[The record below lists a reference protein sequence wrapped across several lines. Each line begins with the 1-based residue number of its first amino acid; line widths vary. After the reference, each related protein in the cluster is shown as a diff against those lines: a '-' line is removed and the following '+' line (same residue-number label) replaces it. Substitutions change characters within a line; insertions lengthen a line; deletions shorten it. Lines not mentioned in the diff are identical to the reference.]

1 MKFNKMKK
9 IIIAINIIWMFSPS
23 ILSAQINLESI
34 FSQANELYN
43 KGSYIEAINNYKE
56 IIKNDFH
63 SAELYYNLG
72 NAYYRLDSIASSVY
86 YYEKALQLNPN
97 DRDIIDNLELV
108 NKTLVDEIDPITP
121 PLIESILKSLS
132 NIFYFETW
140 GYISIFFSFL
150 IVALFLSYYFANSSR
165 IKRLT
170 FVLLC
175 ISSILML
182 ASLINGNKGYDNYV
196 NNEYAIIYSYET
208 DLKTEPN
215 FRSET
220 LFMLH
225 EGTKVQVIE
234 NYNNWIKVRLV
245 NGQIGYIQL
254 IDVKI
259 L

>member
-1 MKFNKMKK
+1 MKK
-9 IIIAINIIWMFSPS
+9 IIFAINIIWMVSPS
-23 ILSAQINLESI
+23 ILSAQINVENI

-97 DRDIIDNLELV
+97 DREIIDNLELI
-108 NKTLVDEIDPITP
+108 NKTLVDEIDPITI
-121 PLIESILKSLS
+121 PLIESILNSIS

-165 IKRLT
+165 VKRLT

-175 ISSILML
+175 ISSIFML
-182 ASLINGNKGYDNYV
+182 VSLINGNKGYNNYI
-196 NNEYAIIYSYET
+196 NNEYAVIYSYET

-215 FRSET
+215 YRSET

-225 EGTKVQVIE
+225 EGTKIQVLE
-234 NYNNWIKVRLV
+234 NYNNWIKIRLV
-245 NGQIGYIQL
+245 NGQVGYIQL

>member
-1 MKFNKMKK
+1 MKK
-9 IIIAINIIWMFSPS
+9 IIFTINIIWMVFPS
-23 ILSAQINLESI
+23 ILSAQINVENT

-97 DRDIIDNLELV
+97 DREIIDNLELI
-108 NKTLVDEIDPITP
+108 NKTLVDEIDPITT
-121 PLIESILKSLS
+121 PLIESILNSIS

-165 IKRLT
+165 VKRLT

-175 ISSILML
+175 ISSIFML
-182 ASLINGNKGYDNYV
+182 VSLINGNKGYNNYI
-196 NNEYAIIYSYET
+196 NNEYAVIYSYET

-215 FRSET
+215 YRSET

-225 EGTKVQVIE
+225 EGTKIQVLE
-234 NYNNWIKVRLV
+234 NYNNWIKIRLV
-245 NGQIGYIQL
+245 NGQVGYIQL

>member
-1 MKFNKMKK
+1 MKK

-97 DRDIIDNLELV
+97 DREIIDNLALV
-108 NKTLVDEIDPITP
+108 NKTLVDEIDPITT

-170 FVLLC
+170 FILLC

>member
-97 DRDIIDNLELV
+97 DREIIDNLALV
-108 NKTLVDEIDPITP
+108 NKTLVDEIDPITT

-170 FVLLC
+170 FILLC

-196 NNEYAIIYSYET
+196 NNEYAIINSYET

-245 NGQIGYIQL
+245 NGQVGYIQL

>member
-1 MKFNKMKK
+1 MKK

-23 ILSAQINLESI
+23 ILSAQINPENI
-34 FSQANELYN
+34 FSEANELYN

-97 DRDIIDNLELV
+97 DREIIDNLALV
-108 NKTLVDEIDPITP
+108 NKTLVDEIDPITT

-150 IVALFLSYYFANSSR
+150 IVALFLSYYFASSTR

-175 ISSILML
+175 ISSIFML
-182 ASLINGNKGYDNYV
+182 ASLINGNKGYDNYL

-234 NYNNWIKVRLV
+234 NYNNWIKIRLV
-245 NGQIGYIQL
+245 NGQVGYIQL

>member
-9 IIIAINIIWMFSPS
+9 IIFAINIIWMVSPS
-23 ILSAQINLESI
+23 ILSAQINVENI

-97 DRDIIDNLELV
+97 DRETIDNLELI
-108 NKTLVDEIDPITP
+108 NKTLVDEIDPITI
-121 PLIESILKSLS
+121 PLIESILNRVS

-165 IKRLT
+165 VKRLT

-175 ISSILML
+175 ISSIFML
-182 ASLINGNKGYDNYV
+182 VSLINGNKGYNNYI
-196 NNEYAIIYSYET
+196 NNEYAVIYSYET

-215 FRSET
+215 YRSET

-225 EGTKVQVIE
+225 EGTKIQVLE
-234 NYNNWIKVRLV
+234 NYNNWIKIRLV
-245 NGQIGYIQL
+245 NGQVGYIQL

>member
-9 IIIAINIIWMFSPS
+9 IIIAISIIWMVSPF
-23 ILSAQINLESI
+23 ILSAQINYENI
-34 FSQANELYN
+34 FSEANELYN

-63 SAELYYNLG
+63 SAELYYNLA

-97 DRDIIDNLELV
+97 DREIIDNLALV
-108 NKTLVDEIDPITP
+108 NKTLVDEIDPITT

-175 ISSILML
+175 VSSILML

-245 NGQIGYIQL
+245 NGQVGYIQL

>member
-1 MKFNKMKK
+1 MKK

-97 DRDIIDNLELV
+97 DREIIDNLALV
-108 NKTLVDEIDPITP
+108 NKTLVDEIDPITT

>member
-9 IIIAINIIWMFSPS
+9 IIFAINIIWMVFPS
-23 ILSAQINLESI
+23 ILSAQINVENI

-97 DRDIIDNLELV
+97 DREIIDNLELI
-108 NKTLVDEIDPITP
+108 NKTLVDEIDPITI
-121 PLIESILKSLS
+121 PLIESILNSIS

-165 IKRLT
+165 VKRLT

-175 ISSILML
+175 ISSIFML
-182 ASLINGNKGYDNYV
+182 VSLINGNKGYNNYI
-196 NNEYAIIYSYET
+196 NNEYAVIYSYET

-215 FRSET
+215 YRSET

-225 EGTKVQVIE
+225 EGTKIQVLE
-234 NYNNWIKVRLV
+234 NYNNWIKIRLV
-245 NGQIGYIQL
+245 NGQVGYIQL

>member
-97 DRDIIDNLELV
+97 DREIIDNLALV
-108 NKTLVDEIDPITP
+108 NKTLVDEIDPITT

-182 ASLINGNKGYDNYV
+182 ASLINGNKEYDNYV

-234 NYNNWIKVRLV
+234 DYNNWIKVRLV

>member
-1 MKFNKMKK
+1 MKK
-9 IIIAINIIWMFSPS
+9 IIFAINIIWMVFPS
-23 ILSAQINLESI
+23 ILSAQINVENI

-97 DRDIIDNLELV
+97 DRQIIDNLELI
-108 NKTLVDEIDPITP
+108 NKTLVDEIDPITIT
-121 PLIESILKSLS
+121 LIESILNSIS

-140 GYISIFFSFL
+140 GYIYIFFSFL
-150 IVALFLSYYFANSSR
+150 FVALFLSYYFANSSR
-165 IKRLT
+165 VKRLT

-175 ISSILML
+175 ISSIFILV
-182 ASLINGNKGYDNYV
+182 SLINGNKGYNNYI
-196 NNEYAIIYSYET
+196 NNEYAVIYSYET

-215 FRSET
+215 YRSET

-225 EGTKVQVIE
+225 EGTKIQVLE
-234 NYNNWIKVRLV
+234 NYNNWIKIRLV
-245 NGQIGYIQL
+245 NGQVGYIQL

>member
-9 IIIAINIIWMFSPS
+9 IIFAINIIWMVSPS
-23 ILSAQINLESI
+23 ILSAQINVENI

-43 KGSYIEAINNYKE
+43 KGIYIEAINNYKE

-97 DRDIIDNLELV
+97 DRETIDNLELI
-108 NKTLVDEIDPITP
+108 NKTLVDEIDPITI
-121 PLIESILKSLS
+121 PLIESILNSIS

-165 IKRLT
+165 VKRLT

-175 ISSILML
+175 ISSIFML
-182 ASLINGNKGYDNYV
+182 VSLINGNKGYNNYI
-196 NNEYAIIYSYET
+196 NNEYAVIYSYET
-208 DLKTEPN
+208 DLKIEPN
-215 FRSET
+215 YRSET

-225 EGTKVQVIE
+225 EGTKIQVLE
-234 NYNNWIKVRLV
+234 NYNNWIKIRLV
-245 NGQIGYIQL
+245 NGQVGYIQL
-254 IDVKI
+254 IDVKT

>member
-1 MKFNKMKK
+1 MKK
-9 IIIAINIIWMFSPS
+9 IIFTINIIWMVFPS
-23 ILSAQINLESI
+23 ILSAQINVENT

-97 DRDIIDNLELV
+97 DREIIDNLELI
-108 NKTLVDEIDPITP
+108 NKTLVDEIDPITI
-121 PLIESILKSLS
+121 PLIESILNSIS

-165 IKRLT
+165 VKRLT

-175 ISSILML
+175 ISSIFML
-182 ASLINGNKGYDNYV
+182 VSLINGNKGYNNYI
-196 NNEYAIIYSYET
+196 NNEYAVIYSYET

-215 FRSET
+215 YRSET

-225 EGTKVQVIE
+225 EGTKIQVLE
-234 NYNNWIKVRLV
+234 NYNNWIKIRLV
-245 NGQIGYIQL
+245 NGQVGYIQL

>member
-1 MKFNKMKK
+1 MKK
-9 IIIAINIIWMFSPS
+9 IIFTINIIWIVSTS
-23 ILSAQINLESI
+23 ILSAQINVENI

-97 DRDIIDNLELV
+97 DREIIDNLELI
-108 NKTLVDEIDPITP
+108 NKTLVDEIDPITI
-121 PLIESILKSLS
+121 PLIESILNSIS

-150 IVALFLSYYFANSSR
+150 IIALFLSYYFANSSR
-165 IKRLT
+165 VKRLT

-175 ISSILML
+175 ISSIFML
-182 ASLINGNKGYDNYV
+182 VSLINGNKGYNNYI
-196 NNEYAIIYSYET
+196 NNEYAVIYSYET
-208 DLKTEPN
+208 DLKIEPN
-215 FRSET
+215 YRSET

-225 EGTKVQVIE
+225 EGTKIQVLE
-234 NYNNWIKVRLV
+234 NYNNWIKIRLV
-245 NGQIGYIQL
+245 NGQVGYIQL

>member
-9 IIIAINIIWMFSPS
+9 IIFAINIIWMVSPS
-23 ILSAQINLESI
+23 ILSAQINVENI

-43 KGSYIEAINNYKE
+43 KGIYIEAINNYKE

-97 DRDIIDNLELV
+97 DREIIDNLELI
-108 NKTLVDEIDPITP
+108 NKTLVDEIDPITI
-121 PLIESILKSLS
+121 PLIESILNSIS

-165 IKRLT
+165 VKRLT

-175 ISSILML
+175 ISSIFML
-182 ASLINGNKGYDNYV
+182 VSLINGNKGYNNYI
-196 NNEYAIIYSYET
+196 NNEYAVIYSYET
-208 DLKTEPN
+208 DLKIEPN
-215 FRSET
+215 YRSET

-225 EGTKVQVIE
+225 EGTKIQVLE
-234 NYNNWIKVRLV
+234 NYNNWIKIRLV
-245 NGQIGYIQL
+245 NGQVGYIQL

>member
-1 MKFNKMKK
+1 MKK

-34 FSQANELYN
+34 FSEANELYN

-72 NAYYRLDSIASSVY
+72 NAYYRLDSLASSVY

-97 DRDIIDNLELV
+97 DREIIDNLALV
-108 NKTLVDEIDPITP
+108 NKTLVDEIDPITT

-150 IVALFLSYYFANSSR
+150 ILALFLSYYFANSSK

>member
-1 MKFNKMKK
+1 MKK
-9 IIIAINIIWMFSPS
+9 IIFAINIIWIVSTS
-23 ILSAQINLESI
+23 ILSAQINVENI

-97 DRDIIDNLELV
+97 DREIIDNLELI
-108 NKTLVDEIDPITP
+108 NKTLVDEIDPITI
-121 PLIESILKSLS
+121 PLIESILNSIS

-165 IKRLT
+165 VKRLT

-175 ISSILML
+175 ISSIFML
-182 ASLINGNKGYDNYV
+182 VSLINGNKGYNNYI
-196 NNEYAIIYSYET
+196 NNEYAVIYSYET

-215 FRSET
+215 YRSET

-225 EGTKVQVIE
+225 EGTKIQVLE
-234 NYNNWIKVRLV
+234 NYNNWIKIRLV
-245 NGQIGYIQL
+245 NGQVGYIQL

>member
-1 MKFNKMKK
+1 MKK
-9 IIIAINIIWMFSPS
+9 IIFAINIIWMVSPS
-23 ILSAQINLESI
+23 ILSAQINVENI

-97 DRDIIDNLELV
+97 DRETIDNLELI
-108 NKTLVDEIDPITP
+108 NKTLVDEIDPITT
-121 PLIESILKSLS
+121 PLIESILNSIS

-165 IKRLT
+165 VKRLT

-175 ISSILML
+175 ISSIFML
-182 ASLINGNKGYDNYV
+182 VSLINGNKGYNNYI
-196 NNEYAIIYSYET
+196 NNEYAVIYSYET

-215 FRSET
+215 YRSET

-225 EGTKVQVIE
+225 EGTKIQVLE
-234 NYNNWIKVRLV
+234 NYNNWIKIRLV
-245 NGQIGYIQL
+245 NGQVGYIQL

>member
-1 MKFNKMKK
+1 MKK
-9 IIIAINIIWMFSPS
+9 IIFAINIIWMVSPS
-23 ILSAQINLESI
+23 ILSAQINVENI

-43 KGSYIEAINNYKE
+43 KGIYIEAINNYKE

-97 DRDIIDNLELV
+97 DREIIDNLELI
-108 NKTLVDEIDPITP
+108 NKTLVDEIDPITI
-121 PLIESILKSLS
+121 PLIESILNRVS

-165 IKRLT
+165 VKRLT

-175 ISSILML
+175 ISSIFML
-182 ASLINGNKGYDNYV
+182 VSLINGNKGYNNYI
-196 NNEYAIIYSYET
+196 NNEYAVIYSYET

-215 FRSET
+215 YRSET

-225 EGTKVQVIE
+225 EGTKIQVLE
-234 NYNNWIKVRLV
+234 NYNNWIKIRLV
-245 NGQIGYIQL
+245 NGQVGYIQL

>member
-1 MKFNKMKK
+1 MKK
-9 IIIAINIIWMFSPS
+9 IIFAINIIWIVSTS
-23 ILSAQINLESI
+23 ILSAQINVENI

-97 DRDIIDNLELV
+97 DREIIDNLELI
-108 NKTLVDEIDPITP
+108 NKTLVDEIDPITI
-121 PLIESILKSLS
+121 PLIESILNRVS

-165 IKRLT
+165 VKRLT

-175 ISSILML
+175 ISSIFML
-182 ASLINGNKGYDNYV
+182 VSLINGNKGYNNYI
-196 NNEYAIIYSYET
+196 NNEYAVIYSYET

-215 FRSET
+215 YRSET

-225 EGTKVQVIE
+225 EGTKIQVLE
-234 NYNNWIKVRLV
+234 NYNNWIKIRLV
-245 NGQIGYIQL
+245 NGQVGYIQL

>member
-9 IIIAINIIWMFSPS
+9 IIFAINIIWIVSTS
-23 ILSAQINLESI
+23 ILSAQINVENI

-97 DRDIIDNLELV
+97 DREIIDNLELI
-108 NKTLVDEIDPITP
+108 NKTLVDEIDPITI
-121 PLIESILKSLS
+121 PLIESILKRVS

-165 IKRLT
+165 VKRLT

-175 ISSILML
+175 ISSIFML
-182 ASLINGNKGYDNYV
+182 VSLINGNKGYNNYI
-196 NNEYAIIYSYET
+196 NNEYAVIYSYET

-215 FRSET
+215 YRSET

-225 EGTKVQVIE
+225 EGTKIQVLE
-234 NYNNWIKVRLV
+234 NYNNWIKIRLV
-245 NGQIGYIQL
+245 NGQVGYIQL

>member
-1 MKFNKMKK
+1 MKK

-97 DRDIIDNLELV
+97 DREIIDNLALV
-108 NKTLVDEIDPITP
+108 NKTLVDEIDPITT

-182 ASLINGNKGYDNYV
+182 ASLINGNKEYDNYV

>member
-1 MKFNKMKK
+1 MKK
-9 IIIAINIIWMFSPS
+9 IIFAINIIWMVSPS
-23 ILSAQINLESI
+23 ILSAQINVENI

-97 DRDIIDNLELV
+97 DREIIDNLELI
-108 NKTLVDEIDPITP
+108 NKTLVDEIDPITI
-121 PLIESILKSLS
+121 PLIESILNSIS

-165 IKRLT
+165 VKRLT

-175 ISSILML
+175 ISSIFML
-182 ASLINGNKGYDNYV
+182 VSLINGNKGYNNYI
-196 NNEYAIIYSYET
+196 NNEYAVIYSYET
-208 DLKTEPN
+208 DLKIEPN
-215 FRSET
+215 YRSET

-225 EGTKVQVIE
+225 EGTKIQVLE
-234 NYNNWIKVRLV
+234 NYNNWIKIRLV
-245 NGQIGYIQL
+245 NGQVGYIQL

>member
-1 MKFNKMKK
+1 MKK
-9 IIIAINIIWMFSPS
+9 IIFTINIIWMVFPS
-23 ILSAQINLESI
+23 ILSAQINVENT

-97 DRDIIDNLELV
+97 DRETIDNLELI
-108 NKTLVDEIDPITP
+108 NKTLVDEIDPITT
-121 PLIESILKSLS
+121 PLIESILNSIS

-165 IKRLT
+165 VKRLT

-175 ISSILML
+175 ISSIFML
-182 ASLINGNKGYDNYV
+182 VSLINGNKGYNNYI
-196 NNEYAIIYSYET
+196 NNEYAVIYSYET

-215 FRSET
+215 YRSET

-225 EGTKVQVIE
+225 EGTKIQVLE
-234 NYNNWIKVRLV
+234 NYNNWIKIRLV
-245 NGQIGYIQL
+245 NGQVGYIQL
-254 IDVKI
+254 IDVKT

>member
-1 MKFNKMKK
+1 MKK

-34 FSQANELYN
+34 FSEANELYN

-97 DRDIIDNLELV
+97 DREIIDNLALV
-108 NKTLVDEIDPITP
+108 NKTLVDEIDPITT

-140 GYISIFFSFL
+140 GHISIFFSFL
-150 IVALFLSYYFANSSR
+150 IVALFLSYYFASSSR

-175 ISSILML
+175 VSSILML

>member
-9 IIIAINIIWMFSPS
+9 IIFAINIIWMVSPS
-23 ILSAQINLESI
+23 ILSAQINVENI

-43 KGSYIEAINNYKE
+43 KGIYIEAINNYKE

-97 DRDIIDNLELV
+97 DREIIDNLELI
-108 NKTLVDEIDPITP
+108 NKTLVDEIDPITI
-121 PLIESILKSLS
+121 PLIESILNSIS

-175 ISSILML
+175 ISSIFML
-182 ASLINGNKGYDNYV
+182 VSLINGNKGYNNYI
-196 NNEYAIIYSYET
+196 NNEYAVIYSYET
-208 DLKTEPN
+208 DLKIEPN
-215 FRSET
+215 YRSET

-225 EGTKVQVIE
+225 EGTKIQVLE
-234 NYNNWIKVRLV
+234 NYNNWIKIRLV
-245 NGQIGYIQL
+245 NGQVGYIQL

>member
-34 FSQANELYN
+34 FSEANELYN

-63 SAELYYNLG
+63 SAELYYNLA

-97 DRDIIDNLELV
+97 DREIIDNLALV
-108 NKTLVDEIDPITP
+108 NKTLVDEIDPITT

-150 IVALFLSYYFANSSR
+150 IVALFLSYYFANSSK

-175 ISSILML
+175 VSSILML

-245 NGQIGYIQL
+245 NGQVGYIQL

>member
-9 IIIAINIIWMFSPS
+9 IIFAINIIWMVSPS
-23 ILSAQINLESI
+23 ILSAQINVENI

-43 KGSYIEAINNYKE
+43 KGIYIEAINNYKE

-97 DRDIIDNLELV
+97 DREIIDNLELI
-108 NKTLVDEIDPITP
+108 NKTLVDEIDPITT
-121 PLIESILKSLS
+121 PLIESILNSIS

-165 IKRLT
+165 VKRLT

-175 ISSILML
+175 ISSIFML
-182 ASLINGNKGYDNYV
+182 VSLINGNKGYNNYI
-196 NNEYAIIYSYET
+196 NNEYAVIYSYET
-208 DLKTEPN
+208 DLKIEPN
-215 FRSET
+215 YRSET

-225 EGTKVQVIE
+225 EGTKIQVLE
-234 NYNNWIKVRLV
+234 NYNNWIKIRLV
-245 NGQIGYIQL
+245 NGQVGYIQL

>member
-34 FSQANELYN
+34 FSEANELYN

-97 DRDIIDNLELV
+97 DREIIDNLALV
-108 NKTLVDEIDPITP
+108 NKTLVDEIDPITT

-175 ISSILML
+175 VSSILML

-245 NGQIGYIQL
+245 NGQVGYIQL

>member
-1 MKFNKMKK
+1 MKK

-97 DRDIIDNLELV
+97 DREIIDNLALV
-108 NKTLVDEIDPITP
+108 NKTLVDEIDPITT
-121 PLIESILKSLS
+121 PLIESILNSIS

-208 DLKTEPN
+208 DLKTERN

-225 EGTKVQVIE
+225 EGTKVQVID

>member
-1 MKFNKMKK
+1 MKK

-97 DRDIIDNLELV
+97 DREIIDNLALV
-108 NKTLVDEIDPITP
+108 NKTLVDEIDPITT

-140 GYISIFFSFL
+140 GRISIFFSFL
-150 IVALFLSYYFANSSR
+150 IVALFLSYYFASSSR

-175 ISSILML
+175 VSSILML

>member
-1 MKFNKMKK
+1 MKK

-97 DRDIIDNLELV
+97 DKEIIDNLELI
-108 NKTLVDEIDPITP
+108 NKTLVDEIDPITI
-121 PLIESILKSLS
+121 PLIESILNSIS

-165 IKRLT
+165 VKRLT

-175 ISSILML
+175 ISSIFML
-182 ASLINGNKGYDNYV
+182 VSLINGNKGYNNYI
-196 NNEYAIIYSYET
+196 NNEYAVIYSYET

-215 FRSET
+215 YRSET

-225 EGTKVQVIE
+225 EGTKIQVLE
-234 NYNNWIKVRLV
+234 NYNNWIKIRLV
-245 NGQIGYIQL
+245 NGQVGYIQL